1 MFDRVAGM
9 DANDLVTAEHT
20 EQLRRSLVMLAPGQP
35 CGFTR
40 EEAMLILG
48 RLVAL
53 QRAARQAVSG
63 DACDSTAGQSAP
75 GS

>member
-1 MFDRVAGM
+1 M
-9 DANDLVTAEHT
+9 DPNDLATAEHT
-20 EQLRRSLVMLAPGQP
+20 EQLRRSLAMLAPGQP

-53 QRAARQAVSG
+53 QRAAQQA
-63 DACDSTAGQSAP
+63 ANAP
-75 GS
+75 GAGAG